1 MMMEGVSHHQCRTLW
16 EIPTSTDLMT
26 TKNVLAESKDP
37 DGILSAALDVII
49 DSARRSGINVSI
61 RRYLDVA
68 LERFDFHG
76 GQDKE
81 DLMAALRGRVGR
93 R

>member
-1 MMMEGVSHHQCRTLW
+1 
-16 EIPTSTDLMT
+16 MT